1 MKRRDFLILTA
12 SASAGSL
19 LHANPALADVNK
31 EYSKATKRA
40 VDAKELSADVI
51 IIGGGVGGCAS
62 ALSACRNGQKVILVE
77 ETDWIGGQFSAQMV
91 PADEHRWI
99 RTNGAPASYREFR
112 NRVMDFYR
120 KNYPLKEE
128 VKKME
133 FFSPGNGWVSHLC
146 HEPRVTLAVLHEM
159 LLSYMSSGKLTIL
172 LEYKAKRADVDG
184 DYVKAIEIENKERT
198 KRIVL
203 RAPYFVDATEC
214 GDLLPMTGTEYI
226 TGSES
231 KAQTGELHAQ
241 TKHRPNN
248 NQAFT
253 VCFAIDYQP
262 GENHVIDKPK
272 DYDFWKNFEPK
283 MTPAWSG
290 KMLSLTT
297 PNPQTLE
304 HQKGGFSPD
313 GSYGQWNDL
322 WSYRKIVDKNNF
334 VEGTYL
340 GDITS
345 INLPQQDYLLGNIL
359 DVSEEEF
366 NRHVAAA
373 KQQSLSLLYWLQTE
387 VERPDGG
394 QGWPGIRLR
403 NDVVGTEDGLAKYP
417 YIREA
422 RRIKAEFTVLEEHI
436 GAEQRLLVAGPEK
449 GKKAAYFYDSVGT
462 GYYPIDLHPTCEG
475 DNYIDIPCLRYQIPL
490 GALLPQRMNN
500 LLPANKNT
508 GTTHIT
514 NGAMREH
521 PVEWSFGEAVG
532 SLISFSL
539 KKGVIPRAVRADRNL
554 LSEFQDWIR
563 KQGLETDWPEEA

>member
-1 MKRRDFLILTA
+1 MKRRDFLILAA

-19 LHANPALADVNK
+19 LHANPALARASEFNNRQSLNK
-31 EYSKATKRA
+31 
-40 VDAKELSADVI
+40 AKELSADVV
-51 IIGGGVGGCAS
+51 IIGGGVGGCAA
-62 ALSACRNGQKVILVE
+62 ALSACRNGQNVILVE
-77 ETDWIGGQFSAQMV
+77 ETDWLGGQFSTQMV
-91 PADEHRWI
+91 PADEHKWI
-99 RTNGAPASYREFR
+99 LKNGAPATYREFR
-112 NRVMDFYR
+112 NRVMNFYR
-120 KNYPLKEE
+120 NNYPLKEE
-128 VKKME
+128 VRQKE
-133 FFSPGNGWVSHLC
+133 FFSPGNGWVSQLC
-146 HEPRVTLAVLHEM
+146 HEPRVTLAVLNEM
-159 LLSYMSSGKLTIL
+159 LLPYMSAGLLTVL
-172 LEYKAKRADVDG
+172 YEYRARKADVEG
-184 DYVKAIEIENKERT
+184 DYVKAIEIENK
-198 KRIVL
+198 KADHKIVL

-214 GDLLPMTGTEYI
+214 GDLLPITGTEYI

-241 TKHRPNN
+241 DKHRPNN

-253 VCFAIDYQP
+253 VCFAIDYRP
-262 GENHVIDKPK
+262 GENHIIDKPK
-272 DYDFWKNFEPK
+272 DYNFWKNYEPK

-290 KMLSLTT
+290 KMLSLTSST
-297 PNPQTLE
+297 PQTLE
-304 HQKGGFSPD
+304 PKTYGFSPD
-313 GSYGQWNDL
+313 GSYKNWDDL

-334 VEGTYL
+334 VDGTYQ

-359 DVSEEEF
+359 DVSDEVF
-366 NRHVAAA
+366 TKHVEAA

-394 QGWPGIRLR
+394 QGWAGIRLR
-403 NDVVGTEDGLAKYP
+403 NDVVGTEDGLAKHP

-436 GAEQRLLVAGPEK
+436 GAEQRLLVAGSKE
-449 GKKAAYFYDSVGT
+449 GKKATYFYDSVGT

-500 LLPANKNT
+500 LLPVNKNT

-532 SLISFSL
+532 SLIAFSR
-539 KKGVIPRAVRADRNL
+539 KKGVIPRAVRADRGL
-554 LSEFQDWIR
+554 LNEFQTWIR
-563 KQGLETDWPEEA
+563 QQGLETHWPDDI

>member
-51 IIGGGVGGCAS
+51 IIGGGVGGCAA